1 MEAKRGFISY
11 DSFKLIV
18 AIVLLLAVVALGLTL
33 PKGEVAA
40 PAAPPA
46 ETAEVAAAETE
57 VVPVS
62 TDAPEPTQQPE
73 PVEPET
79 PAEDMQ
85 PTPEVELPPLPEP
98 SAGLAYDSESG
109 FVLDADGN
117 QLYQLNEAGN
127 GWVPVIPGDMT
138 DLQLS
143 SEGEYDWVLFDDSY
157 AAKYYWDV
165 ESHAWLAVPQ
175 EEVAAEEPAP
185 TEEAVVIAE
194 CSQASPPRLVPGG
207 QAEVLTNVNFRS
219 SPGIGNNWVAT
230 MLPGEQVNV
239 LGDTFCDGTY
249 LWWQLERENGAT
261 GWTAEAPASGTNYF
275 LAPVET
281 AP

>member
-1 MEAKRGFISY
+1 MKAKRGFIPY
-11 DSFKLIV
+11 DGFKLFV
-18 AIVLLLAVVALGLTL
+18 AIVLLLMVIALGLTL

-57 VVPVS
+57 VVPVP
-62 TDAPEPTQQPE
+62 TEDPEPTAE
-73 PVEPET
+73 PVETEA
-79 PAEDMQ
+79 PAEDVQ

-98 SAGLAYDSESG
+98 SEGLAYDSESG
-109 FVLDADGN
+109 FILDADGN
-117 QLYQLNEAGN
+117 QLYQLNEAGS
-127 GWVPVIPGDMT
+127 GWVPVIPDGMADM
-138 DLQLS
+138 QLS

-157 AAKYYWDV
+157 AAQYYWDAETHGWV
-165 ESHAWLAVPQ
+165 AVPQ
-175 EEVAAEEPAP
+175 EEAVAEEAAP

-194 CSQASPPRLVPGG
+194 CSQASPPRLAPGG

-230 MLPGEQVNV
+230 LLPGEKLNV
-239 LGDTFCDGTY
+239 VGETFCDGTY
-249 LWWQLERENGAT
+249 LWWQLERENSDI
-261 GWTAEAPASGTNYF
+261 GWTAEAPAAGTNYF
-275 LAPVET
+275 LAPVEA